1 MDVNFS
7 SRSNIRE
14 GAIRTFLELNF
25 TNWLRKNNQN
35 IKKHTFIYTLHSR
48 FYNSLLKE
56 KKEKQ
61 KTKNNETKQQRLRW
75 VDVTLKFKS
84 LNLGERMNIFD
95 I

>member
-35 IKKHTFIYTLHSR
+35 IKKTYVNIYFTFAILQLSSER
-48 FYNSLLKE
+48 
-56 KKEKQ
+56 KKRN